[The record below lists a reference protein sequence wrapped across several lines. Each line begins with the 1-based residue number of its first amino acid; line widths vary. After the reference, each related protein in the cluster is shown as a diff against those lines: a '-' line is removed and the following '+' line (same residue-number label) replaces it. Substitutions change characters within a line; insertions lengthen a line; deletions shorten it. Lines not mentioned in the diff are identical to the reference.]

1 MTPREQNSARYM
13 ARLRAVLRQH
23 WNADR
28 NNAIEVLGRQSDR
41 SWKLIIGD
49 PIGASKKSTDH
60 SKGGQ
65 P

>member
-1 MTPREQNSARYM
+1 M

-49 PIGASKKSTDH
+49 PIGASKKQVPITRKVGSRD
-60 SKGGQ
+60 SA
-65 P
+65 